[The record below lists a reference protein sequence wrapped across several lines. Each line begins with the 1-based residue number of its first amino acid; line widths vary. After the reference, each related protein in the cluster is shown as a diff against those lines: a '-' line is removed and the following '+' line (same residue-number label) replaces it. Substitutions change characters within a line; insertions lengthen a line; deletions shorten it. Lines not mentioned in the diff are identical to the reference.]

1 MSLSLG
7 KMSKLNFNKIKY
19 SWYNNDIKLIIRLTN
34 YNISFT
40 LFNLISNIDIKTL
53 AIKDRIKT
61 LTFFIIVNRE

>member
-34 YNISFT
+34 YNILFT

>member
-19 SWYNNDIKLIIRLTN
+19 SWYNNDKKLIIRLTN
-34 YNISFT
+34 YNILFT

>member
-19 SWYNNDIKLIIRLTN
+19 SWYNNDKKLIIRLTN
-34 YNISFT
+34 YNILFT

-61 LTFFIIVNRE
+61 LAFFIIVNRE